1 MFPVLR
7 EFLGNVGT
15 GKAGGLVDSSK
26 AKATVLMFFAV
37 ASSSSRAELETDVT
51 SLTDFP
57 TFPGN
62 NEQQTDSMT
71 WMPYY
76 SSMSTRDVLPLSD
89 LIRLFL

>member
-15 GKAGGLVDSSK
+15 GEAGGLVDSSK

-62 NEQQTDSMT
+62 SEQQTDSMT